1 MIITNINRN
10 TSLVLARINNQIT
23 KLYVTSGTVGLGKT
37 SPFQI
42 LSSYSSEI
50 VSIQQS
56 PKLVA
61 KIIRSSNV

>member
-1 MIITNINRN
+1 MIIKSVNRD

-23 KLYVTSGTVGLGKT
+23 KLYVSDGTVGLGKT

-50 VSIQQS
+50 VSIQKS

-61 KIIRSSNV
+61 VVVGSSNP